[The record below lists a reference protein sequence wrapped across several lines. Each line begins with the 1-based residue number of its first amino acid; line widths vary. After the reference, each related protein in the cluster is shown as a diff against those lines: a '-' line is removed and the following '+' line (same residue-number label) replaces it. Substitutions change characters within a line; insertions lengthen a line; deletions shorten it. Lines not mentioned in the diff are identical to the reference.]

1 MASKLKLY
9 QFAQHDMVQFTD
21 GREPYT
27 SEENAAQWKL
37 RASVPATPDAI
48 ADVVTT
54 APSAVLHSILQR
66 GYWISDKGGVTA
78 QWRRT
83 YVR

>member
-1 MASKLKLY
+1 MASKLRIY
-9 QFAQHDMVQFTD
+9 QFDHHDMVQFTD

-27 SEENAAQWKL
+27 LEENAGLWRL

-66 GYWISDKGGVTA
+66 GYWISDRGGVTDS
-78 QWRRT
+78 WRRT